1 MKIAVL
7 GSGIAGLSAAYWLT
21 QQADVRVTLLEKQA
35 RIGMDAHRLE
45 IDNGGETLRI
55 DVPSRMFNAAQWPEL
70 VRLYDQL
77 ELPYQPVDATQ
88 SFSSFLGGSDCTA
101 NTYLKLQIALRPAQA
116 LRQLLSAKPRKLLA
130 EATRLTEQ
138 GGTDLDAG
146 IDASVTLD
154 GYLTERDYSA
164 AFRHE
169 FLYPTLSSTVCTC
182 SYASLDQYP
191 AWIVLSALR
200 RMTGDRDLMRT
211 SFGTQDVVSRLAS
224 DLKDVRTRTSVVSIA
239 THESQVQLT
248 FNGGATEAFDH
259 VIVATQANTAM
270 SFLPEIESGDREVL
284 ESIEYEDVPVV
295 VHGDSRLMPAKRS
308 DWCTFNM
315 GIRSSQSA
323 MCTVWLNRFYDWDT
337 SDDVFQTIS
346 PLLLPEPSQVLSEIQ
361 LQRPVV
367 NARSVR
373 ALESL
378 QRIHQRPGRR
388 IWYCGSWAA
397 PGIPLLETGV
407 VSADR
412 VVAAILASQQAIL

>member
-7 GSGIAGLSAAYWLT
+7 GSGIAGLTAAYRLT
-21 QQADVRVTLLEKQA
+21 RQADLRVTLLEKHD

-45 IDNGGETLRI
+45 VDHGGQILRV

-77 ELPYQPVDATQ
+77 ELPYQPVDPTQ
-88 SFSSFLGGSDCTA
+88 SFSSFVGGSDCA
-101 NTYLKLQIALRPAQA
+101 ADTYLKLQIALRPAQA

-154 GYLTERDYSA
+154 QYLTEQDYSA

-191 AWIVLSALR
+191 AWIVLTALR
-200 RMTGDRDLMRT
+200 QMTGDRDLMRT

-224 DLKDVRTRTSVVSIA
+224 DLKDVRTRASVEAIVS
-239 THESQVQLT
+239 HGDQVQLT
-248 FNGGATEAFDH
+248 VNGGATEAFDH
-259 VIVATQANTAM
+259 VIVATQANTAL
-270 SFLPEIESGDREVL
+270 SFLPEIEAGDREVL

-295 VHGDSRLMPAKRS
+295 VHGDSRLMPAKKS

-315 GIRSSQSA
+315 GISSSQSA

-337 SDDVFQTIS
+337 GEHVFQTIS
-346 PLLLPEPSQVLSEIQ
+346 PLLSPERSRVLSEIK

-378 QRIHQRPGRR
+378 QRLHQQPGRR
-388 IWYCGSWAA
+388 IWYCGSWAS

-412 VVAAILASQQAIL
+412 VAEAILASRQAIL